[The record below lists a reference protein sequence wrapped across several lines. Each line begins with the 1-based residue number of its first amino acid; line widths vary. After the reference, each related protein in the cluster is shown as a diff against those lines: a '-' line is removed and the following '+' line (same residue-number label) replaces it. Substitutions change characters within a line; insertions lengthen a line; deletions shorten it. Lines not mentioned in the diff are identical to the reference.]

1 VVFSPGGRPT
11 GNGRFVDDR
20 VHGIDRQYSTANDG
34 MSCSMDM
41 HGMSWMM
48 GGMGLVGLLLL
59 VLLVL
64 GVAALVK
71 YLRQ

>member
-1 VVFSPGGRPT
+1 M
-11 GNGRFVDDR
+11 N
-20 VHGIDRQYSTANDG
+20 
-34 MSCSMDM
+34 CSMDI

-48 GGMGLVGLLLL
+48 GGMSLFGLLLL

-71 YLRQ
+71 YLRK

>member
-1 VVFSPGGRPT
+1 
-11 GNGRFVDDR
+11 
-20 VHGIDRQYSTANDG
+20 
-34 MSCSMDM
+34 MSRCMDM

-48 GGMGLVGLLLL
+48 GGMSLFGLLLL

-71 YLRQ
+71 YLRK

>member
-1 VVFSPGGRPT
+1 
-11 GNGRFVDDR
+11 
-20 VHGIDRQYSTANDG
+20 
-34 MSCSMDM
+34 MDM

-48 GGMGLVGLLLL
+48 GGMSLFGLLLL

-71 YLRQ
+71 YLRK